1 MLLKVGLPKTDN
13 ANEIFGSIHYHAEGA
28 ESKSDNVKFL
38 NC

>member
-13 ANEIFGSIHYHAEGA
+13 ANEIFSPIYYHAESA
-28 ESKSDNVKFL
+28 ESKSDNVKCL